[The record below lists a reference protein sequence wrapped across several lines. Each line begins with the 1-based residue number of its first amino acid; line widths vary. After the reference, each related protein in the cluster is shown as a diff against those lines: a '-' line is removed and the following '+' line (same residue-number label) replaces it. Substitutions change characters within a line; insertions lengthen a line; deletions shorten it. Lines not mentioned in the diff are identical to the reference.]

1 MNFASLRNVGMAG
14 LAVTVPKR
22 VAHNTDCE
30 LIPEKERGLFIRSTG
45 IESRRVAA
53 KGTCTSDLCVHAA
66 QGLMARLGWTP
77 SDIRI
82 IVLVT
87 QTPDHITPS
96 TAAIIQHRL
105 GCSTDCAAFDV
116 NLGCSGYVY
125 GLWTVVSLLQGMPH
139 GTKALLLAGDV
150 STACISPN
158 DRSTVPLFSD
168 AGSATCLIKDAAL
181 DRPWDFALSTSG
193 AAKEAIWIP
202 EGGYRSPFQTSSL
215 SMQDHG
221 NGIVRRPIDLIL
233 NGIDVY
239 QQAAQCWPQQVTA
252 LLGQTG
258 IGPDQVD
265 HAVFHQANR
274 VINEMV
280 RKRSGFSEVQ
290 TPSSLKELGNSGTA
304 SIAVTLAHC
313 LRDVLKAKRNRVL
326 LSGFGVGLSWASL
339 LADLGPMR
347 EVLWTEFED

>member
-1 MNFASLRNVGMAG
+1 MNSAELRNIRIEGIASS
-14 LAVTVPKR
+14 VPKR
-22 VAHNTDCE
+22 TAQNLDCE
-30 LIPEKERGLFIRSTG
+30 LIPLKERDLFIRSTG

-66 QGLMARLGWTP
+66 EQLMGQLGWYP
-77 SDIRI
+77 SDLRI

-96 TAAIIQHRL
+96 TAAIIQNRL

-125 GLWTVVSLLQGMPH
+125 GLWTLASLLQGMPN

-150 STACISPN
+150 STACISPS

-168 AGSATCLIKDAAL
+168 AGSATAMVKDRTQQEPL
-181 DRPWDFALSTSG
+181 HFALSTNG
-193 AAKEAIWIP
+193 AAKESIWIP
-202 EGGYRSPFQTSSL
+202 AGGYRNPFDATSL
-215 SMQDHG
+215 EATDHG
-221 NGIVRRPIDLIL
+221 AGIVRRPIDLIL

-239 QQAAQCWPQQVTA
+239 QQAAQCWPQQVTRLATSTGMA
-252 LLGQTG
+252 L
-258 IGPDQVD
+258 DSVD

-280 RKRSGFSEVQ
+280 RKRSGLTESQ
-290 TPSSLKELGNSGTA
+290 TASSLRELGNSGTA
-304 SIAVTLAHC
+304 SIPVTMAHC
-313 LRDVLKAKRNRVL
+313 LRDELCQAPKRML
-326 LSGFGVGLSWASL
+326 LSGFGVGLSWATMI
-339 LADLGPMR
+339 ADLPAMKSVTWA
-347 EVLWTEFED
+347 EYED